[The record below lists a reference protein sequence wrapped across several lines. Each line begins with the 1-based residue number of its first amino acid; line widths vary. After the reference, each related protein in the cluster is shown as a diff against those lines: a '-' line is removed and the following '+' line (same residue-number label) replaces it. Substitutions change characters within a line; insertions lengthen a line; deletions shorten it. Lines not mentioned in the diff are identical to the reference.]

1 MIIQALNEH
10 YERLKGMPGEKVPLQ
25 GLSRE
30 KVQFEFVLNT
40 RGELLQV
47 NDLRDE
53 KRAPKL
59 LVIPEPVKRSVNIAA
74 NFLCDSTGYVL
85 GRDSDEKEKSLRDSK
100 RTRKTFE
107 EFKRLHHEIGDD
119 LDDAGMK
126 AVLRFVDNWNPDD
139 LESSPCWPFWKDLAG
154 TKIVFRLDGDREYLH
169 ERPAIEKT
177 WLEHYREKSSDYRA
191 CCLAT
196 GQQGPIARLHNSIKG
211 VQNPTRSSGANII
224 SNNLPAF
231 CSYGKEQSFN
241 GPVSEQAMFN
251 YTTALNHL
259 LRKESRQR
267 VQIGD
272 ATTVFWAEGE
282 TPVLGF
288 LKDILD
294 PHEGSQ
300 DVSDIRLFLEAVR
313 DGKKTD
319 PPGTESLKF
328 YILGLAPNA
337 ARLSIRF
344 WHVSTVE
351 DVTRR
356 LGQHFQDL
364 RITRD
369 FPDKQPDYPGMWQL
383 LHVTA
388 LRGQSENI
396 SPLLAGAVM
405 RSILTGAEYP
415 RILLT
420 ATVERIRA
428 EREIGYL
435 RAALIKAYLVR
446 KNRIQRLGMKE
457 VNMSLDRE
465 QSDTGYLLGR
475 LFAVLEKAQKQA
487 IPGANTTIKD
497 RFYSSASATPSV
509 VFPQLMRLTQHH
521 IQKPSFGGYL
531 DRMIGEIADGVERFP
546 SHLSLDAQGM
556 FALGYYHQKQELYK
570 KVEKKEE

>member
-10 YERLKGMPGEKVPLQ
+10 YERLKGMPGEKVPLR
-25 GLSRE
+25 GFSRE
-30 KVQFEFVLNT
+30 KVQFEFVLNAS
-40 RGELLQV
+40 GQLLQV

-59 LVIPEPVKRSVNIAA
+59 LVVPEAVKRAVNIAA

-100 RTRKTFE
+100 RIRKTFQ

-119 LDDAGMK
+119 LDDAGMR
-126 AVLRFVDNWNPDD
+126 AVLRFVDKWNPDD
-139 LESSPCWPFWKDLAG
+139 LESSPCWPLWKDLAG
-154 TKIVFRLDGDREYLH
+154 TKIVFRLDGDREYVH
-169 ERPAIEKT
+169 ERPAIEKA
-177 WLEHYREKSSDYRA
+177 WLEHCRARPSDYRA
-191 CCLAT
+191 RCLAT
-196 GQQGPIARLHNSIKG
+196 GQQGPIARLHSSIKG
-211 VQNPTRSSGANII
+211 VQNAQPSGANII
-224 SNNLPAF
+224 SYNLPAF

-300 DVSDIRLFLEAVR
+300 DVGGVRQFLEALR
-313 DGKKTD
+313 DGKNAD
-319 PPGTESLKF
+319 LRGTGSLKF

-337 ARLSIRF
+337 GRLSIRF

-356 LGQHFQDL
+356 LSRHFQDL

-369 FPDKQPDYPGMWQL
+369 FPDKQPDCPGMWQL

-388 LRGQSENI
+388 PRGQSENI
-396 SPLLAGAVM
+396 SPLLAGAVV

-420 ATVERIRA
+420 ATIERIRA
-428 EREIGYL
+428 EREIGYF

-457 VNMSLDRE
+457 VNMSLDKG

-475 LFAVLEKAQKQA
+475 LFAVLEKAQKDA
-487 IPGANTTIKD
+487 IPGANTTVRD

-509 VFPQLMRLTQHH
+509 VFPQLMRLAQHH
-521 IQKPSFGGYL
+521 IQKSSFGGYL
-531 DRMIGEIADGVERFP
+531 DRMIGEIADSVERFP

-570 KVEKKEE
+570 KAEKKED